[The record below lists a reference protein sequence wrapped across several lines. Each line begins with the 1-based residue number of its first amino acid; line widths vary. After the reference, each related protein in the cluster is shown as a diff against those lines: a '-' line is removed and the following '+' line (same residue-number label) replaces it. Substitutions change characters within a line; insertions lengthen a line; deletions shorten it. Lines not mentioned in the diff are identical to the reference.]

1 MPCYM
6 LEMPRNALACDLAQR
21 LKDVVDYVGQKCND
35 EWVAYYGGE
44 LMDSLIA
51 NSQPADGSECLA
63 VGHASAH
70 AACKYQFYFF

>member
-1 MPCYM
+1 M
-6 LEMPRNALACDLAQR
+6 LEMPRTALACDLAQR

-51 NSQPADGSECLA
+51 NSQPADGSECVSSRHTSA
-63 VGHASAH
+63 V
-70 AACKYQFYFF
+70 AACKYNFQIIGKSD